1 METLSLQD
9 THSLHRSIQKIY
21 ALQNSPTFELD
32 ALTIIDQLV
41 PSEVPSA
48 FSTNFQTQQVQ
59 LIFQPS
65 FPGLSPETQQ
75 VIQARFGEH
84 PLVQNMPRTLD
95 GAHKISDFLRPAAFH
110 RLEGLYQQYLRLY
123 DIEDQITFFLPDA
136 SSGGLAAGALPPT
149 DVLGFSL
156 NRPQRSF
163 TERDRL
169 MLNFLRPHL
178 AQAYANAQQYQVIQ
192 QNFSQ
197 LQQSCNVLGLVIL
210 DTELR
215 IQSIAPQAAIW
226 LDTYFTRSA
235 APLPDHLQ
243 SWIKHQ
249 IAHFSIPAELP
260 KAIPPL
266 RVEIADRQL
275 TLRLII
281 EPQSARYLLLLEEQP
296 IGQSLALAILGLSPR
311 EAELLNGL
319 IQGKNNQALAE
330 QMGITTATVRK
341 HLENLYRKL
350 DASSRA
356 EAIAAAIA
364 KLGVLNTLP
373 LC

>member
-1 METLSLQD
+1 METLTLQD
-9 THSLHRSIQKIY
+9 TQSLHQSIQQIY
-21 ALQNSPTFELD
+21 ALQNSRTFELD

-41 PSEVPSA
+41 PSDIPSA

-75 VIQARFGEH
+75 VVHDHFGEH

-136 SSGGLAAGALPPT
+136 GSGGLATGALPT
-149 DVLGFSL
+149 DMLGFAL

-169 MLNFLRPHL
+169 LLNFLRPHL
-178 AQAYANAQQYQVIQ
+178 AQAYANARQYQVIQ

-215 IQSIAPQAAIW
+215 VQSIAPQAAIW
-226 LDTYFTRSA
+226 LNTYFTPS
-235 APLPDHLQ
+235 PHQLPDHLQ

-249 IAHFSIPAELP
+249 LANISTPADLP
-260 KAIPPL
+260 TAIPPL

-296 IGQSLALAILGLSPR
+296 RGQSLALAILGLSPR

-356 EAIAAAIA
+356 EAIAVAIA
-364 KLGVLNTLP
+364 KLGGLNTLP

>member
-1 METLSLQD
+1 MKTLTLQD
-9 THSLHRSIQKIY
+9 TQSLHRSIQKIY

-32 ALTIIDQLV
+32 ALTLIDQLV

-48 FSTNFQTQQVQ
+48 FSTNFQTQQVR

-65 FPGLSPETQQ
+65 FPGLPPETRQ
-75 VIQARFGEH
+75 VMQDHFGEH
-84 PLVQNMPRTLD
+84 PLVQHMPRTLD
-95 GAHKISDFLRPAAFH
+95 GAHKISDFLRPAEFH

-163 TERDRL
+163 TERDRQ

-215 IQSIAPQAAIW
+215 VQSIAPQAAIW
-226 LDTYFTRSA
+226 LDTYFTPSLS
-235 APLPDHLQ
+235 PLPDRLH

-249 IAHFSIPAELP
+249 IAHFSTPTELP
-260 KAIPPL
+260 TAIPPL

-281 EPQSARYLLLLEEQP
+281 EPQSARYLLLLEEQS

-356 EAIAAAIA
+356 EAIATAIA
-364 KLGVLNTLP
+364 RLGVLNALP